1 MVRKKTLI
9 AVSLIAAAFFGTS
22 AAEAKKPR
30 DDFFNPQKKGT
41 RLKLFGFFGP
51 GFRGTLE
58 NRAPLEE
65 DMSELHT
72 QLIGDVNPGFSEGSL
87 NMDVRVFIL
96 SFGASVGIRN
106 DWHILKFEPAG
117 PEAGVDE
124 GLDHGEP
131 ELSRKARWLKD
142 ADYDWRE
149 KVWPWYEGR
158 FRVIMPMYN
167 FMGISTLHV
176 RYQDRGF
183 DDAMAFD
190 WPTSTVFRDGM
201 YAMWESF
208 LVARSK
214 HLGFAGPAARVLFV
228 PRGTAQDKEYELDLH
243 YGILAG
249 TQVGP
254 GNRDLVLLRFYTTLG
269 LDDELMGT
277 QAFRAPIQIVFGY
290 QADIS
295 F

>member
-9 AVSLIAAAFFGTS
+9 AVSLIAAAFLGTG

-72 QLIGDVNPGFSEGSL
+72 QLIGDVNPGFAEGSL
-87 NMDVRVFIL
+87 NMDVRVFLL
-96 SFGASVGIRN
+96 SFGASVGLRN
-106 DWHILKFEPAG
+106 DWHVLRFKDKLP
-117 PEAGVDE
+117 VDAPD
-124 GLDHGEP
+124 GLDDDTGRP
-131 ELSRKARWLKD
+131 QLDRKTRWLKD
-142 ADYDWRE
+142 LNQDYE
-149 KVWPWYEGR
+149 KDVWPWYEGR
-158 FRVIMPMYN
+158 FRVLAPMYN
-167 FMGISTLHV
+167 FMGVTTLHV
-176 RYQDRGF
+176 RYQAREF
-183 DDAMAFD
+183 DNAFD
-190 WPTSTVFRDGM
+190 WPTSTVFDRGL
-201 YAMWESF
+201 YAMWETF
-208 LVARSK
+208 LVARNK
-214 HLGFAGPAARVLFV
+214 NLGFAGPAARVLFV
-228 PRGTAQDKEYELDLH
+228 PRGRDVGDKEYELDLH
-243 YGILAG
+243 YGVLAG

-269 LDDELMGT
+269 LDDDLMGT

>member
-9 AVSLIAAAFFGTS
+9 AISLIAAAFFGTS
-22 AAEAKKPR
+22 AASAKKPR

-51 GFRGTLE
+51 GFRATLE

-72 QLIGDVNPGFSEGSL
+72 QVIGDVNPGFSEGSL
-87 NMDVRVFIL
+87 NMDVRVFLL

-117 PEAGVDE
+117 PEAGAEE
-124 GLDHGEP
+124 GLDHGES
-131 ELSRKARWLKD
+131 ELNRKARWLKD

-149 KVWPWYEGR
+149 KTWPWYEGR
-158 FRVIMPMYN
+158 FRVLAPMYN
-167 FMGISTLHV
+167 FMGVTTLHV

-183 DDAMAFD
+183 DNAFD
-190 WPTSTVFRDGM
+190 WPTSTVFDRGLF
-201 YAMWESF
+201 AMWETF
-208 LVARSK
+208 LVARNK
-214 HLGFAGPAARVLFV
+214 HLGFIGPASRVLFV
-228 PRGTAQDKEYELDLH
+228 PRGRDRGNKEYELDWH
-243 YGILAG
+243 YGVLAG

-269 LDDELMGT
+269 LDDDFMGT

-290 QADIS
+290 QADLA

>member
-9 AVSLIAAAFFGTS
+9 ACSLIAAAFFGTS
-22 AAEAKKPR
+22 AASAKKPR

-72 QLIGDVNPGFSEGSL
+72 QLIGDVNPGFAEGSL
-87 NMDVRVFIL
+87 NADVRVFLL
-96 SFGASVGIRN
+96 SFGASVGYRR
-106 DWHILKFEPAG
+106 DWHMLR
-117 PEAGVDE
+117 
-124 GLDHGEP
+124 LDKDDFANYEKT
-131 ELSRKARWLKD
+131 ELDREARWRKD
-142 ADYDWRE
+142 ADYDWE
-149 KVWPWYEGR
+149 ETSWPWYEGR

-183 DDAMAFD
+183 DNAFD
-190 WPTSTVFRDGM
+190 WPTSTVFDRGVF
-201 YAMWESF
+201 AMWESF
-208 LVARSK
+208 LVLRNK
-214 HLGFAGPAARVLFV
+214 HLGFVGPAARVLYV
-228 PRGTAQDKEYELDLH
+228 PRGRDRGDKEYELDLH
-243 YGILAG
+243 YGVLAG
-249 TQVGP
+249 TQAGP
-254 GNRDLVLLRFYTTLG
+254 GNRDLILLRFYTTLG
-269 LDDELMGT
+269 LDDDLMGT

-295 F
+295 LF